1 MSPAEPGG
9 AARGAGAREAPRL
22 DASPTMTPPTSDGDG
37 LTRSA
42 AIAGLATLTSRVLGL
57 VRDQALAYRFGA
69 GDRMDAFFVALR
81 IPNLLRELFAEGAM
95 NAAFVPVFT
104 RRLTREGRDVAWR
117 LGAQLVNALVVV
129 TGVIVAAGMVFAEP
143 LTRLF
148 AAGYQDVPG
157 KLELTVQLTR
167 IVLPFFTLVAI
178 AAACMGMLN
187 SLRRFFVPALSP
199 AAYNVC
205 LIAGTLV
212 VVPLMPE
219 DGMDPVVAIA
229 GAVLAGGAG
238 QIAAQWWA
246 LSREGFRWRQV
257 LDPADR
263 GLREVVGLMGPATVA
278 GSALQVNL
286 AVNTRLA
293 TFEGTGAVTW
303 LTHAFRLMYLPLGV
317 LGVSIATVT
326 LPEVSRHAATGD
338 LAAVRETVSR
348 RLRLMLAVM
357 VPAAV
362 GLAVLATPIVRL
374 VLERG
379 EFTAA
384 DTPAT
389 ARALVC
395 YAPGIVGYAAVRLTA
410 PVFYAFGNSLKPA
423 LVSVVTVALNVG
435 LNLVLVRIMGYP
447 GLALGTA
454 LASWFNA
461 GGLLVLLHR
470 RLGGIDARRLA
481 DRFARICLAA
491 GAMGAAVGAVE
502 GMVGGLAAEGG
513 LLIEALVLGGEIA
526 FGLIVL
532 AVAAR
537 LLGVTELD
545 EVRAQIVGRLLAGR
559 PRRPRTE
566 GRREP

>member
-1 MSPAEPGG
+1 
-9 AARGAGAREAPRL
+9 
-22 DASPTMTPPTSDGDG
+22 MTPPTRGGDG

-42 AIAGLATLTSRVLGL
+42 GIVGLATLTSRVLGL

-104 RRLTREGRDVAWR
+104 RRLTREGREAAWR
-117 LGAQLVNALVVV
+117 LGAQLINALAVV
-129 TGVIVAAGMVFAEP
+129 TGVIAAAGIVFAEP

-148 AAGYQDVPG
+148 AGDYQDVPG
-157 KLELTVQLTR
+157 KFELTVQLTR
-167 IVLPFFTLVAI
+167 MVLPFFTLVAI

-205 LIAGTLV
+205 LIAGALV

-219 DGMDPVVAIA
+219 DGVDPVAAVAA
-229 GAVLAGGAG
+229 AVLAGGAG

-246 LSREGFRWRQV
+246 LRREGFRWRPA
-257 LDPADR
+257 LDPGDR
-263 GLREVVGLMGPATVA
+263 GLREVVALMGPATVA
-278 GSALQVNL
+278 GAALQVNL
-286 AVNTRLA
+286 LVNTHLA
-293 TFEGTGAVTW
+293 TGEGTGAVTW
-303 LTHAFRLMYLPLGV
+303 LTFAFRLMYLPLGV

-326 LPEVSRHAATGD
+326 LPAVSRHAAAGD

-348 RLRLMLAVM
+348 GLRLMLAVM

-374 VLERG
+374 VFEHG

-389 ARALVC
+389 ARALVF

-410 PVFYAFGNSLKPA
+410 PVFYAFGNSLSPA
-423 LVSVVTVALNVG
+423 LVSVVTVAVNVG
-435 LNLVLVRIMGYP
+435 LNLVLVRVMGYA
-447 GLALGTA
+447 GLALGTS
-454 LASWFNA
+454 LASWLNA
-461 GGLLVLLHR
+461 GVLLVLLRR
-470 RLGGIDARRLA
+470 RLGGIDGRRLA
-481 DRFARICLAA
+481 DRLARTCLAA
-491 GAMGAAVGAVE
+491 GVMGAVVG
-502 GMVGGLAAEGG
+502 AAEGMAGEIAEGGG
-513 LLIEALVLGGEIA
+513 LPTAGLVLGGEIA
-526 FGLIVL
+526 LGLIVL
-532 AVAAR
+532 AASGR
-537 LLGVTELD
+537 LLGIIELD
-545 EVRAQIVGRLLAGR
+545 EVRTQLLGRLRGGR
-559 PRRPRTE
+559 PPSHE
-566 GRREP
+566 DGGRRESAP

>member
-1 MSPAEPGG
+1 
-9 AARGAGAREAPRL
+9 
-22 DASPTMTPPTSDGDG
+22 MTPPDSTRDG
-37 LTRSA
+37 LTRSVG
-42 AIAGLATLTSRVLGL
+42 IVGLATMISRVLGL

-104 RRLTREGRDVAWR
+104 RRLTREGREAAWR
-117 LGAQLVNALVVV
+117 LGARLINALAVV
-129 TGVIVAAGMVFAEP
+129 TGVIAAAGIVFAEP

-178 AAACMGMLN
+178 AAACMGILN

-219 DGMDPVVAIA
+219 NGMDPIAAVAA
-229 GAVLAGGAG
+229 AVIAGGAG

-246 LSREGFRWRQV
+246 LRREGFRWRPV
-257 LDPADR
+257 LDPGDR

-278 GSALQVNL
+278 GAALQVNL
-286 AVNTRLA
+286 FVNTRLA
-293 TFEGTGAVTW
+293 TFEGSGAVSW

-326 LPEVSRHAATGD
+326 LPAVSRHAAAGD

-348 RLRLMLAVM
+348 GLRLMLAVM

-362 GLAVLATPIVRL
+362 GLAVLATPVVRL
-374 VLERG
+374 VLEHG
-379 EFTAA
+379 EFSAA
-384 DTPAT
+384 DTTAT
-389 ARALVC
+389 ARALVF

-410 PVFYAFGNSLKPA
+410 PVFYAFGNSLAPA
-423 LVSVVTVALNVG
+423 GVSVATVAANVG

-447 GLALGTA
+447 GLALGTT
-454 LASWFNA
+454 LASVLNA
-461 GGLLVLLHR
+461 SALLVLLHR
-470 RLGGIDARRLA
+470 RLGGIDGGRLA
-481 DRFARICLAA
+481 DRLGRICLAA
-491 GAMGAAVGAVE
+491 GAMGAAVAAAE
-502 GMVGGLAAEGG
+502 GMAGDLAAEGG
-513 LLIEALVLGGEIA
+513 LLIEALVLGGEIML
-526 FGLIVL
+526 GLVVL
-532 AVAAR
+532 AAAAR
-537 LLGVTELD
+537 LLGITELD
-545 EVRAQIVGRLLAGR
+545 EVRAQVLGRLLAGR
-559 PRRPRTE
+559 PSP
-566 GRREP
+566 GAGGGAG

>member
-1 MSPAEPGG
+1 
-9 AARGAGAREAPRL
+9 
-22 DASPTMTPPTSDGDG
+22 MTPPASDGDG
-37 LTRSA
+37 LARSA
-42 AIAGLATLTSRVLGL
+42 GIVGLATMTSRVLGL

-69 GDRMDAFFVALR
+69 GDRMDAFLVALR

-104 RRLTREGRDVAWR
+104 RRLTREGREAAWR
-117 LGAQLVNALVVV
+117 LGTRLINALAVV
-129 TGVIVAAGMVFAEP
+129 TGVIVAAGIVFAEP

-157 KLELTVQLTR
+157 KFDLTVQLTR

-205 LIAGTLV
+205 LIAATLV

-219 DGMDPVVAIA
+219 NGPDPITAIA
-229 GAVLAGGAG
+229 AAVLAGGAG

-246 LSREGFRWRQV
+246 LRREGFRWRPAF
-257 LDPADR
+257 DPADR
-263 GLREVVGLMGPATVA
+263 GLRQVVGLMGPATVA
-278 GSALQVNL
+278 GAALQVNQL
-286 AVNTRLA
+286 VNTRLA
-293 TFEGTGAVTW
+293 TGEGTGAVAW
-303 LTHAFRLMYLPLGV
+303 LTLAFRLMYLPLGV
-317 LGVSIATVT
+317 LGVSLATVT
-326 LPEVSRHAATGD
+326 LPAVSRQAAAGD
-338 LAAVRETVSR
+338 LAAVRETVSHG
-348 RLRLMLAVM
+348 LRLMLAVM

-374 VLERG
+374 VFEHG

-389 ARALVC
+389 ARALVF

-410 PVFYAFGNSLKPA
+410 PVFYAFGNSLSPA
-423 LVSVVTVALNVG
+423 LVSVLTVGVNVA
-435 LNLVLVRIMGYP
+435 LNLVLVRLMGYS
-447 GLALGTA
+447 GLALGTT
-454 LASWFNA
+454 LASVLNA
-461 GGLLVLLHR
+461 GFLLFLLQR

-481 DRFARICLAA
+481 DRFARISLAA
-491 GAMGAAVGAVE
+491 AAMGAAVGAVE
-502 GMVGGLAAEGG
+502 SRVEAFAAEGG

-526 FGLIVL
+526 LGLVVL
-532 AVAAR
+532 ATAAR
-537 LLGVTELD
+537 FLGIAELD
-545 EVRAQIVGRLLAGR
+545 EIRAQILGRLAFDR
-559 PRRPRTE
+559 PSS
-566 GRREP
+566 GGGASRESAP

>member
-1 MSPAEPGG
+1 
-9 AARGAGAREAPRL
+9 
-22 DASPTMTPPTSDGDG
+22 MTPPASDPDA

-42 AIAGLATLTSRVLGL
+42 GVVSLATMTSRVLGL

-69 GDRMDAFFVALR
+69 GDRMDAFLVALR

-104 RRLTREGRDVAWR
+104 RRLTRGGREAAWR
-117 LGAQLVNALVVV
+117 LGAQLINALAVV
-129 TGVIVAAGMVFAEP
+129 TGVIAAAGIVFAEP

-148 AAGYQDVPG
+148 AAGYQDTPG
-157 KLELTVQLTR
+157 KFELTVQLTR
-167 IVLPFFTLVAI
+167 IVLPFFTLVAV

-212 VVPLMPE
+212 AVPLMPE
-219 DGMDPVVAIA
+219 GGVDPVTAVAA
-229 GAVLAGGAG
+229 AVLAGGAG

-246 LSREGFRWRQV
+246 LRREGFRWRPA

-263 GLREVVGLMGPATVA
+263 GLREVVGLMGPATLA
-278 GSALQVNL
+278 GAALQVNL
-286 AVNTRLA
+286 LVNTVLA
-293 TFEGTGAVTW
+293 TGEGTGAVTW
-303 LTHAFRLMYLPLGV
+303 LTLAFRLMYLPLGV

-326 LPEVSRHAATGD
+326 LPAVSRHAAAGN
-338 LAAVRETVSR
+338 LAAVRGTVSR
-348 RLRLMLAVM
+348 GLRLMLAVM

-374 VLERG
+374 VFEHG

-389 ARALVC
+389 ARALAF

-410 PVFYAFGNSLKPA
+410 PVFYAFGNSLTPA
-423 LVSVVTVALNVG
+423 GVSVGTVAANVG
-435 LNLVLVRIMGYP
+435 LNLVLVRVMGYP
-447 GLALGTA
+447 GLALGTTI
-454 LASWFNA
+454 ASWLNA
-461 GGLLVLLHR
+461 GALLALLHR

-481 DRFARICLAA
+481 DRFARSCLAA

-502 GMVGGLAAEGG
+502 GLVGELAAEGG
-513 LLIEALVLGGEIA
+513 FLTAAFVLGGEIA
-526 FGLIVL
+526 LGLLVL
-532 AVAAR
+532 AAAAR
-537 LLGVTELD
+537 LLGIAELD
-545 EVRAQIVGRLLAGR
+545 EVRAQILGRLAT
-559 PRRPRTE
+559 RRPPS
-566 GRREP
+566 GGAG

>member
-1 MSPAEPGG
+1 
-9 AARGAGAREAPRL
+9 
-22 DASPTMTPPTSDGDG
+22 MTPSTPTGDG

-42 AIAGLATLTSRVLGL
+42 GIAGLATMTSRVLGL
-57 VRDQALAYRFGA
+57 VREQALAYRFGA

-104 RRLTREGRDVAWR
+104 RRLTREGRGAAWR
-117 LGAQLVNALVVV
+117 LGAQLINALVVV
-129 TGVIVAAGMVFAEP
+129 TGVITAAGIVFAEP

-148 AAGYQDVPG
+148 AGDYQQVPG
-157 KLELTVQLTR
+157 KFELTVQLTR

-205 LIAGTLV
+205 LIASALV
-212 VVPLMPE
+212 VVPLIPE
-219 DGMDPVVAIA
+219 GGVDPVAAVAA
-229 GAVLAGGAG
+229 AVLVGGAG
-238 QIAAQWWA
+238 QIAGQWWA
-246 LSREGFRWRQV
+246 LRREGFRWRPA

-278 GSALQVNL
+278 GAALQVNL
-286 AVNTRLA
+286 LVNTHLA
-293 TFEGTGAVTW
+293 TGEGTGAVTW
-303 LTHAFRLMYLPLGV
+303 LTLAFRLMYLPLGV

-326 LPEVSRHAATGD
+326 LPAVSRHAAAGD

-348 RLRLMLAVM
+348 GLRLMLAVM

-362 GLAVLATPIVRL
+362 GLAVLATPVVRL
-374 VLERG
+374 VFEHG

-389 ARALVC
+389 ARALVF

-410 PVFYAFGNSLKPA
+410 PVFYAFGNSLAPA
-423 LVSVVTVALNVG
+423 LVSVATVALNVG
-435 LNLVLVRIMGYP
+435 LNLALVRIMGYP

-481 DRFARICLAA
+481 DRLARTCLAA
-491 GAMGAAVGAVE
+491 AFMGAAVGAAE
-502 GMVGGLAAEGG
+502 GIAADLAAGG
-513 LLIEALVLGGEIA
+513 DLLTAGLVLGSEIA
-526 FGLIVL
+526 LGLIVL
-532 AVAAR
+532 AAAGR
-537 LLGVTELD
+537 LLGITELD
-545 EVRAQIVGRLLAGR
+545 EVRAQILGRLLA
-559 PRRPRTE
+559 RRPSSDQDG
-566 GRREP
+566 GR

>member
-1 MSPAEPGG
+1 
-9 AARGAGAREAPRL
+9 
-22 DASPTMTPPTSDGDG
+22 MTPPTSDGDG

-42 AIAGLATLTSRVLGL
+42 GIAGLATLISRVLGL

-104 RRLTREGRDVAWR
+104 RRLTREGREAAWR
-117 LGAQLVNALVVV
+117 LGAQLINALAVV
-129 TGVIVAAGMVFAEP
+129 TGVIAAAGIVFAEP

-148 AAGYQDVPG
+148 AAGYQEVPG
-157 KLELTVQLTR
+157 KFELTVQLTR
-167 IVLPFFTLVAI
+167 IVLPFFTLVAV

-212 VVPLMPE
+212 VVPLMP
-219 DGMDPVVAIA
+219 GGGVDPIAAVAA
-229 GAVLAGGAG
+229 AALAGGAG

-246 LSREGFRWRQV
+246 LRREGFRWRPA

-263 GLREVVGLMGPATVA
+263 GLREIVGLMGPATVA
-278 GSALQVNL
+278 GAALQVNL
-286 AVNTRLA
+286 AVNTRFA
-293 TFEGTGAVTW
+293 GFEGTGAVTW

-317 LGVSIATVT
+317 LGVSLATVT
-326 LPEVSRHAATGD
+326 LPAVSRHAAAGD

-348 RLRLMLAVM
+348 RLGLMLAVM

-362 GLAVLATPIVRL
+362 GLTVLATPIVRL

-384 DTPAT
+384 DTTAT

-410 PVFYAFGNSLKPA
+410 PVFYAFGNSLTPA

-435 LNLVLVRIMGYP
+435 LNLVLVRVMGYP

-470 RLGGIDARRLA
+470 RLGGIDAGRLA
-481 DRFARICLAA
+481 DRLARTCLAA
-491 GAMGAAVGAVE
+491 GIMGAAVGAAE
-502 GMVGGLAAEGG
+502 GMAGDLAAEAGVLTAG
-513 LLIEALVLGGEIA
+513 LVLGGEIA
-526 FGLIVL
+526 LGLIVL
-532 AVAAR
+532 AVTAR
-537 LLGVTELD
+537 LLGITELD
-545 EVRAQIVGRLLAGR
+545 EVRAQLLGRMRAGR
-559 PRRPRTE
+559 PSSAE
-566 GRREP
+566 DGKRREP

>member
-1 MSPAEPGG
+1 
-9 AARGAGAREAPRL
+9 
-22 DASPTMTPPTSDGDG
+22 MTPPTPTGDS

-42 AIAGLATLTSRVLGL
+42 GIAGLATLTSRVLGL

-104 RRLTREGRDVAWR
+104 RRLTREGREAAWG
-117 LGAQLVNALVVV
+117 LGSQLINALAIV
-129 TGVIVAAGMVFAEP
+129 TGVIAAAGIVFAEP

-157 KLELTVQLTR
+157 KFELTVQLTR
-167 IVLPFFTLVAI
+167 IGLPFFTLVAI

-219 DGMDPVVAIA
+219 GGPDPITAVAA
-229 GAVLAGGAG
+229 AVLAGGAG

-246 LSREGFRWRQV
+246 LRREGFWWRPA
-257 LDPADR
+257 LDPGDR

-278 GSALQVNL
+278 GAALQVNL
-286 AVNTRLA
+286 LVNTRLA
-293 TFEGTGAVTW
+293 AGEGTSAVAW
-303 LTHAFRLMYLPLGV
+303 LTYAFRLMYLPLGV
-317 LGVSIATVT
+317 LGVSLATVT
-326 LPEVSRHAATGD
+326 LPAVSRQAAAGD

-348 RLRLMLAVM
+348 GLRLMLAVM
-357 VPAAV
+357 VPAAM

-374 VLERG
+374 VFEHG

-389 ARALVC
+389 ARALVF

-410 PVFYAFGNSLKPA
+410 PVFYAFGNSLTPA
-423 LVSVVTVALNVG
+423 GISVATVAVNVG
-435 LNLVLVRIMGYP
+435 LNLVLVRVMGYP
-447 GLALGTA
+447 GLALGTTV
-454 LASWFNA
+454 ASGVNA
-461 GGLLVLLHR
+461 GLLLVLLRR
-470 RLGGIDARRLA
+470 RLGGIDARRLV
-481 DRFARICLAA
+481 DCLARVCLAA
-491 GAMGAAVGAVE
+491 GVMGAAVGAAE
-502 GMVGGLAAEGG
+502 GMAGELAAEGG
-513 LLIEALVLGGEIA
+513 LLIAGLVLAGEIA
-526 FGLIVL
+526 LGLIVL
-532 AVAAR
+532 AAAGR
-537 LLGVTELD
+537 FLGIAELD
-545 EVRAQIVGRLLAGR
+545 EVRTQILGRLLA
-559 PRRPRTE
+559 RRPSSDQDG
-566 GRREP
+566 GR

>member
-1 MSPAEPGG
+1 M
-9 AARGAGAREAPRL
+9 RGAGAREARRPG
-22 DASPTMTPPTSDGDG
+22 ASPTMTPPDPTRDG
-37 LTRSA
+37 LTRSVGVV
-42 AIAGLATLTSRVLGL
+42 GLATLTSRVLGL

-81 IPNLLRELFAEGAM
+81 MPNLLRELFAEGAM

-104 RRLTREGRDVAWR
+104 RRLTREGREAAWR
-117 LGAQLVNALVVV
+117 LGAQLINALVVV
-129 TGVIVAAGMVFAEP
+129 TGVIAAAGIVFAEP

-148 AAGYQDVPG
+148 AAGYQEVPG

-167 IVLPFFTLVAI
+167 IVLPFLTLVAV

-187 SLRRFFVPALSP
+187 SLRRFFVAAVSP

-205 LIAGTLV
+205 LIAGALL

-219 DGMDPVVAIA
+219 DGLDPIAAVAA
-229 GAVLAGGAG
+229 AAVAGGAG

-246 LSREGFRWRQV
+246 LRREGFRWRPA

-278 GSALQVNL
+278 GAALQVNL
-286 AVNTRLA
+286 AVNTYLA
-293 TFEGTGAVTW
+293 TFEGSGAVSW
-303 LTHAFRLMYLPLGV
+303 LTNAFRLMYLPLGV

-326 LPEVSRHAATGD
+326 LPAVSRHAAGGD

-348 RLRLMLAVM
+348 GLRLMLAVM

-362 GLAVLATPIVRL
+362 GLAVLATPVVRL
-374 VLERG
+374 VFEHG

-389 ARALVC
+389 ARALVF

-410 PVFYAFGNSLKPA
+410 PVFYAFGNSLTPA
-423 LVSVVTVALNVG
+423 LVSVVTVALNVV

-491 GAMGAAVGAVE
+491 GAMGAAVGAVDGFVE
-502 GMVGGLAAEGG
+502 ELAAEGG

-526 FGLIVL
+526 LGLIVL

-537 LLGVTELD
+537 LLGITELD
-545 EVRAQIVGRLLAGR
+545 EVRAQILGRLRAAR
-559 PRRPRTE
+559 PPSGE
-566 GRREP
+566 DGGRRESAP

>member
-1 MSPAEPGG
+1 
-9 AARGAGAREAPRL
+9 
-22 DASPTMTPPTSDGDG
+22 MTPPTPPGDG

-42 AIAGLATLTSRVLGL
+42 GIVSLATLTSRVLGL

-69 GDRMDAFFVALR
+69 GDRMDAFLVALR

-104 RRLTREGRDVAWR
+104 RRLTREGREAAWR
-117 LGAQLVNALVVV
+117 LGAQLINALAVV
-129 TGVIVAAGMVFAEP
+129 TGVIAAAGIVFAEP

-157 KLELTVQLTR
+157 KFELTVQLTR

-205 LIAGTLV
+205 LIASALV

-219 DGMDPVVAIA
+219 GGVDPVAAVAA
-229 GAVLAGGAG
+229 AVLAGGAG

-246 LSREGFRWRQV
+246 LRREGFRWRPA
-257 LDPADR
+257 LDPGDV

-278 GSALQVNL
+278 GAALQVNL
-286 AVNTRLA
+286 LVNTALA
-293 TFEGTGAVTW
+293 TGEGTGAVTW
-303 LTHAFRLMYLPLGV
+303 LTFAFRLMYLPLGV

-326 LPEVSRHAATGD
+326 LPAVSRHAAAGD

-348 RLRLMLAVM
+348 GLRLMLAVM

-362 GLAVLATPIVRL
+362 GLAVLATPVVRL
-374 VLERG
+374 VFEHG

-389 ARALVC
+389 ARALVF

-410 PVFYAFGNSLKPA
+410 PVFYAFGNSLTPA
-423 LVSVVTVALNVG
+423 GVSVATVAANVG
-435 LNLVLVRIMGYP
+435 LNFVLVRVMGYP
-447 GLALGTA
+447 GLALGTT
-454 LASWFNA
+454 LASGLNA
-461 GGLLVLLHR
+461 GVLLVLLRR
-470 RLGGIDARRLA
+470 RLGGIDARRLG
-481 DRFARICLAA
+481 DRLARVCLAA
-491 GAMGAAVGAVE
+491 GVMGAAVRAAEGAAGE
-502 GMVGGLAAEGG
+502 LAAEGG
-513 LLIEALVLGGEIA
+513 LLAAGLVLGVEIA
-526 FGLIVL
+526 LGLVVL
-532 AVAAR
+532 AAAGR
-537 LLGVTELD
+537 LLGITELD
-545 EVRAQIVGRLLAGR
+545 EVRAQIFGRLLSGR
-559 PRRPRTE
+559 PSGHGGGTS
-566 GRREP
+566 

>member
-1 MSPAEPGG
+1 
-9 AARGAGAREAPRL
+9 
-22 DASPTMTPPTSDGDG
+22 MTPPTPAGDG

-42 AIAGLATLTSRVLGL
+42 GIVGLATMTSRVLGL

-104 RRLTREGRDVAWR
+104 RRLTRGGRDAAWR
-117 LGAQLVNALVVV
+117 LGAQLINALAVV
-129 TGVIVAAGMVFAEP
+129 TGVIAAAGIVFAEP

-157 KLELTVQLTR
+157 KFELTVQLTR
-167 IVLPFFTLVAI
+167 IVLPFFTLVAV

-205 LIAGTLV
+205 LIAGALV

-219 DGMDPVVAIA
+219 DGMDPVAAVAA
-229 GAVLAGGAG
+229 AVLAGGAG
-238 QIAAQWWA
+238 QVAAQWRA
-246 LSREGFRWRQV
+246 LRREGFRWRPA
-257 LDPADR
+257 LDPGDR
-263 GLREVVGLMGPATVA
+263 GLREVVALMGPATVA
-278 GSALQVNL
+278 GAALQVNL
-286 AVNTRLA
+286 LVNTALA
-293 TFEGTGAVTW
+293 TGEGTGAVTW
-303 LTHAFRLMYLPLGV
+303 LTFAFRLMYLPLGV

-326 LPEVSRHAATGD
+326 LPAVSRHAAGGD

-348 RLRLMLAVM
+348 GLRLMLAVM

-374 VLERG
+374 VFERG

-389 ARALVC
+389 ARALAY

-410 PVFYAFGNSLKPA
+410 PVFYAFGNSLTPA
-423 LVSVVTVALNVG
+423 GVSVGAVAANVG
-435 LNLVLVRIMGYP
+435 LNLVLVRVMGYP
-447 GLALGTA
+447 GLALGTTV
-454 LASWFNA
+454 ASWLNA
-461 GGLLVLLHR
+461 GALLLLLHR

-481 DRFARICLAA
+481 DRFLRSCLAA
-491 GAMGAAVGAVE
+491 GAMGAAVAAVDGLVE
-502 GMVGGLAAEGG
+502 DLAAEGG
-513 LLIEALVLGGEIA
+513 LLTAGLVLGGEIA
-526 FGLIVL
+526 LGLVAL
-532 AVAAR
+532 AAAAR
-537 LLGVTELD
+537 LLGIAELD
-545 EVRAQIVGRLLAGR
+545 EVRAQILGRLPAGR
-559 PRRPRTE
+559 PSS
-566 GRREP
+566 GGGAG

>member
-1 MSPAEPGG
+1 M
-9 AARGAGAREAPRL
+9 ARGAEAREARRPG
-22 DASPTMTPPTSDGDG
+22 ASPTMTPPDSTRDG
-37 LTRSA
+37 LTRA
-42 AIAGLATLTSRVLGL
+42 VGIVGLATLTSRVLGL

-69 GDRMDAFFVALR
+69 GDRMDAFLVALR

-104 RRLTREGRDVAWR
+104 RRLTREGREAAWR
-117 LGAQLVNALVVV
+117 LGAQLVNALAVV
-129 TGVIVAAGMVFAEP
+129 TGVIAAAGIVFAEP

-157 KLELTVQLTR
+157 KFELTVQLTR
-167 IVLPFFTLVAI
+167 IVLPFFTLVAV

-205 LIAGTLV
+205 LIAATLG

-219 DGMDPVVAIA
+219 DGMDPIAAVAA
-229 GAVLAGGAG
+229 AALAGGAG

-246 LSREGFRWRQV
+246 LRREGFRWRPV
-257 LDPADR
+257 LDPAER

-278 GSALQVNL
+278 GAALQVNL
-286 AVNTRLA
+286 LVNTVLA
-293 TFEGTGAVTW
+293 TGEGTGAVTW
-303 LTHAFRLMYLPLGV
+303 LTLAFRLMYLPLGV

-326 LPEVSRHAATGD
+326 LPAVSRHAASGD

-348 RLRLMLAVM
+348 GLRLMLAVM

-362 GLAVLATPIVRL
+362 GLAVLATPVVRL
-374 VLERG
+374 VFEHG

-389 ARALVC
+389 ARALVF

-410 PVFYAFGNSLKPA
+410 PVFYAFGNSLTPA
-423 LVSVVTVALNVG
+423 GVSIATVALNVA
-435 LNLVLVRIMGYP
+435 LNLALVRLMGYP

-461 GGLLVLLHR
+461 GALLVLLHR

-481 DRFARICLAA
+481 DRLARICLAA
-491 GAMGAAVGAVE
+491 GIMGAAVA
-502 GMVGGLAAEGG
+502 AAEGMAGEVAAAGG
-513 LLIEALVLGGEIA
+513 LLTAALVLGGEIA
-526 FGLIVL
+526 LGLIVL
-532 AVAAR
+532 AAAAR
-537 LLGVTELD
+537 LLGITELD
-545 EVRAQIVGRLLAGR
+545 EVRAQILGRLLAGR
-559 PRRPRTE
+559 KAAS
-566 GRREP
+566 

>member
-1 MSPAEPGG
+1 M
-9 AARGAGAREAPRL
+9 ARGAEGREARRPG
-22 DASPTMTPPTSDGDG
+22 ASPTMTPPDSTRDG
-37 LTRSA
+37 LTRSVG
-42 AIAGLATLTSRVLGL
+42 IVGLATMISRVLGL

-104 RRLTREGRDVAWR
+104 RRLTREGREAAWR
-117 LGAQLVNALVVV
+117 LGAQLINALAVV
-129 TGVIVAAGMVFAEP
+129 TGVIAAAGIIFAEP

-219 DGMDPVVAIA
+219 DGMDPIAAVAA
-229 GAVLAGGAG
+229 AVLAGGAG

-246 LSREGFRWRQV
+246 LRREGFRWRPV
-257 LDPADR
+257 LDPGDR

-278 GSALQVNL
+278 GAALQVNL
-286 AVNTRLA
+286 FVNTRLA

-326 LPEVSRHAATGD
+326 LPAVSRHAAAGD

-348 RLRLMLAVM
+348 GLRLMLAVM

-362 GLAVLATPIVRL
+362 GLALLATPVVRL
-374 VLERG
+374 VLEHG
-379 EFTAA
+379 EFSAA
-384 DTPAT
+384 DTTAT
-389 ARALVC
+389 ARALVF

-410 PVFYAFGNSLKPA
+410 PVFYAFGNSLAPA
-423 LVSVVTVALNVG
+423 GVSVATVAANVG

-447 GLALGTA
+447 GLALGTT
-454 LASWFNA
+454 LASVLNA
-461 GGLLVLLHR
+461 SALLVLLHR
-470 RLGGIDARRLA
+470 RLGGIDGGRLA
-481 DRFARICLAA
+481 DRLGRICLAA
-491 GAMGAAVGAVE
+491 GVMGAAVAAAE
-502 GMVGGLAAEGG
+502 GMAGDVAAEGG
-513 LLIEALVLGGEIA
+513 LLTAGLVLGGEIA
-526 FGLIVL
+526 LGLIVL
-532 AVAAR
+532 AAAAR
-537 LLGVTELD
+537 LLGIAELD
-545 EVRAQIVGRLLAGR
+545 EVRAQVLGRLLAGR
-559 PRRPRTE
+559 PSP
-566 GRREP
+566 GAGGGAS

>member
-1 MSPAEPGG
+1 
-9 AARGAGAREAPRL
+9 
-22 DASPTMTPPTSDGDG
+22 MTPPTSDGDG
-37 LTRSA
+37 LTRA
-42 AIAGLATLTSRVLGL
+42 AGVVGLATMTSRVLGL

-104 RRLTREGRDVAWR
+104 RRLTREGRHAAWR
-117 LGAQLVNALVVV
+117 LGAQLINALAVV
-129 TGVIVAAGMVFAEP
+129 TGVIAAAGIVFAEP

-148 AAGYQDVPG
+148 AGDYQAVPG

-205 LIAGTLV
+205 LIVGTLV

-219 DGMDPVVAIA
+219 GGVDPIAAVAA
-229 GAVLAGGAG
+229 AVLAGGAG

-246 LSREGFRWRQV
+246 LRREGFRWRPA

-278 GSALQVNL
+278 GAALQVNL
-286 AVNTRLA
+286 LVNTVLA
-293 TFEGTGAVTW
+293 TGEGTGAVAW
-303 LTHAFRLMYLPLGV
+303 LTLAFRLMYLPLGV

-326 LPEVSRHAATGD
+326 LPAVSRHAAAGD
-338 LAAVRETVSR
+338 VAAVRETVSR
-348 RLRLMLAVM
+348 GLRLMLAVM

-374 VLERG
+374 VFEHG

-389 ARALVC
+389 ARALVF

-410 PVFYAFGNSLKPA
+410 PVFYAFGNSLTPA
-423 LVSVVTVALNVG
+423 GVSVATVAANVG
-435 LNLVLVRIMGYP
+435 LNLVLVRVMGYA
-447 GLALGTA
+447 GLALGTS
-454 LASWFNA
+454 LASWLNA
-461 GGLLVLLHR
+461 GVLLVLLRR
-470 RLGGIDARRLA
+470 RLGDIDGRRLA
-481 DRFARICLAA
+481 DRLARTCLAA
-491 GAMGAAVGAVE
+491 GIMGAAVGAAE
-502 GMVGGLAAEGG
+502 GMAGDFAAEAGVLTAG
-513 LLIEALVLGGEIA
+513 LVLGGEIA
-526 FGLIVL
+526 LGLIVL
-532 AVAAR
+532 AVAGR
-537 LLGVTELD
+537 LLGITELD
-545 EVRAQIVGRLLAGR
+545 EVGAQLVGRLRAGR
-559 PRRPRTE
+559 PQDGARRR
-566 GRREP
+566 